1 MISICIYRHMRTYI
15 IYFISVYRVPYY
27 LIFVLRKDLGWFV
40 CQKLQKIAGQ
50 LAGLVAWGLFLGKP
64 ASFHSVSHQIDV
76 RFGQSSQR
84 EKSTN
89 KHVFHGVNEAMKGP
103 CVSEMSTF
111 IPEKALGNKRH
122 KLFIFGGC
130 KNPVPK
136 TYQQKVVNF
145 FGTYLPNTYL
155 LRLKKKNISTRCRK
169 TKLSNWMVGWHFG
182 AGPTGRGESW
192 CRQKKYELS
201 VKLMIGNHCFFHFRK
216 YMRQCVGCFF
226 TLGFFQN
233 ALFWDILR

>member
-1 MISICIYRHMRTYI
+1 MPYFDFYDILMIYVWTDICVRISYI
-15 IYFISVYRVPYY
+15 LYLYTGTVY
-27 LIFVLRKDLGWFV
+27 LIISFFVLRKDLGRFV

-111 IPEKALGNKRH
+111 FPEKPLGNNGTSCSSLEGAKIQFPRRINKKSWIFWELTYPTRIFCAWRKKTSPPAAVKRSFPIGWLDDISVQVQLVGV
-122 KLFIFGGC
+122 KVGVG
-130 KNPVPK
+130 KRNMN
-136 TYQQKVVNF
+136 YQ
-145 FGTYLPNTYL
+145 
-155 LRLKKKNISTRCRK
+155 R
-169 TKLSNWMVGWHFG
+169 NW
-182 AGPTGRGESW
+182 
-192 CRQKKYELS
+192 L
-201 VKLMIGNHCFFHFRK
+201 IGNHCFFQFRK
-216 YMRQCVGCFF
+216 YMKQCV
-226 TLGFFQN
+226 
-233 ALFWDILR
+233 WDVFSS